1 MRQQSQPGRLDCAML
16 WVSIGLPEGGH
27 HTDKGK
33 PDWGRA
39 ERRLALNTG
48 SDLTHTQQYLTS
60 EKAALLKTQSTEKRE
75 PTAYRSQ
82 AVT

>member
-1 MRQQSQPGRLDCAML
+1 ML

-27 HTDKGK
+27 HADKGK